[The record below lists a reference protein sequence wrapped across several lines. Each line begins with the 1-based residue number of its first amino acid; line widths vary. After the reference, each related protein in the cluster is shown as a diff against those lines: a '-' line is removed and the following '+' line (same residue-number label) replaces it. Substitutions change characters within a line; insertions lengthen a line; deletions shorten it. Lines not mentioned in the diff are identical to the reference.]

1 MSRKLSSFETPLQ
14 MIELNELPAKG
25 RIIDVGGGGQG
36 LVSKIRGS
44 QVCAVDIDMNKIREA
59 QIYDFESHWLLADG
73 RALSFKDA
81 SFDTATLWFSLGF
94 IHDRSAKEQV
104 MDEIFR
110 VLRSDGLVSI
120 LAATIDCSEERFV
133 LRGQFSFPDGTI
145 SQMSYGL
152 AGRQKQT
159 IETVDALLEQANFRK
174 LTVEDNGYWFKI
186 AARKP

>member
-1 MSRKLSSFETPLQ
+1 
-14 MIELNELPAKG
+14 MIELDELPAKG

-44 QVCAVDIDMNKIREA
+44 RVCAVDIDMNKIREA
-59 QIYDFESHWLLADG
+59 QIYGLEAQWLLTDG
-73 RALSFKDA
+73 RALSLKDS

-94 IHDRSAKEQV
+94 IRDWSAKEQV

-120 LAATIDCSEERFV
+120 LAANIDCSEERFV

-152 AGRQKQT
+152 AGQQKQT
-159 IETVDALLEQANFRK
+159 IETVNALLKQVNFRK
-174 LTVEDNGYWFKI
+174 LTVEDKGYWFRI